1 MSDGR
6 EERKEQ
12 EERRKWVEREDRD
25 DAVDRKW
32 DREWER
38 EREDS

>member
-6 EERKEQ
+6 EEREEQ
-12 EERRKWVEREDRD
+12 RARLEEDRLRRD
-25 DAVDRKW
+25 GQQEPID
-32 DREWER
+32 WER